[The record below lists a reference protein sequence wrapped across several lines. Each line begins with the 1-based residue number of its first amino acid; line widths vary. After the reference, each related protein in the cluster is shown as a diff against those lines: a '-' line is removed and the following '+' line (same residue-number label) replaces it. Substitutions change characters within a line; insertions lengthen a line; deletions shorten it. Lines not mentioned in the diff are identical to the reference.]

1 MTPGQI
7 LKKLVI
13 SLGLRHEDIREI
25 FHLSGKELSSSQVR
39 AWMSGKNHKNHQ
51 GLSMEELG
59 TFLDGF
65 ITYSR
70 GPKDAPSVLPLAI
83 TNLIYRLGEE
93 GRLDALEHLLALVQ
107 DLIQQVAEA
116 MANEEEP

>member
-1 MTPGQI
+1 MTPGKI

-25 FHLSGKELSSSQVR
+25 FHLNGQELSSSQIR
-39 AWMSGKNHKNHQ
+39 AWMSGSSHKNHQ
-51 GLSMEELG
+51 SLSSEQLED
-59 TFLDGF
+59 FLNGF

-70 GPKDAPSVLPLAI
+70 GPKDNPSVVPLAV

-93 GRLDALEHLLALVQ
+93 GRIEALHSLSDLLQDLLQQVNDALE
-107 DLIQQVAEA
+107 DEGR
-116 MANEEEP
+116 P

>member
-13 SLGLRHEDIREI
+13 SLSLRHEDIREI
-25 FHLSGKELSSSQVR
+25 FHLNGMEYSSSQIR
-39 AWMSGKNHKNHQ
+39 AWMSGKGHKNHQ
-51 GLSMEELG
+51 ALTMELLG
-59 TFLDGF
+59 GFLDGF

-93 GRLDALEHLLALVQ
+93 GRIEALEHLLALLQ
-107 DLIQQVAEA
+107 DLIQQVTEA
-116 MANEEEP
+116 IDSEEE

>member
-25 FHLSGKELSSSQVR
+25 FHLNGQELSSSQVR
-39 AWMSGKNHKNHQ
+39 AWMSGKAHKNHQ
-51 GLSMEELG
+51 GLSLDQLES
-59 TFLDGF
+59 FLDGF

-70 GPKDAPSVLPLAI
+70 GPKDNPSVVPLAV

-93 GRLDALEHLLALVQ
+93 GRVEALEHLSALLE
-107 DLIQQVAEA
+107 DLIQQVNAALDDDEA
-116 MANEEEP
+116 S